1 MPILQLMDTAM
12 IVFGLIYSF
21 TNFTLLRDL
30 RSVYFLVRAAMT
42 GKDGSP
48 MDPGLEDMRVVEG
61 LPIRAATTFVSLL
74 LQHVVVHCHATE

>member
-1 MPILQLMDTAM
+1 M
-12 IVFGLIYSF
+12 
-21 TNFTLLRDL
+21 
-30 RSVYFLVRAAMT
+30 YFLVRAAMT

-74 LQHVVVHCHATE
+74 LQHVAVHCHATE